1 MWPFS
6 RKVTETPPI
15 PESRTDYPYGLFVR
29 TEAGF
34 FLIREKGR
42 YRIPTLRMMVSW
54 SAPIVQSSEAA
65 VKHLPV
71 LGQVG
76 FRDGT
81 LIQNFSTGEKYLISR
96 NKKLRIASPDVFD
109 RLGLN
114 KQLIVEVSESEAN
127 FHTDGEV
134 LS

>member
-1 MWPFS
+1 MWPFR
-6 RKVTETPPI
+6 RKTPDTPPI
-15 PESRTDYPYGLFVR
+15 PTSRTDYPYGLFVC

-42 YRIPTLRMMVSW
+42 YRIPTQRMMVSW
-54 SAPIVQSSEAA
+54 SSPIVPSSEAA

-81 LIQNFSTGEKYLISR
+81 LIQNFTTGEKYLISR
-96 NKKLRIASPDVFD
+96 NKKRRITSPDVFD
-109 RLGLN
+109 KLVLN
-114 KQLIVEVSESEAN
+114 KELIVEVSESEAN